1 MKNIFRK
8 DKNSNKFFAKLLGFG
23 GLIPFI
29 IGFIILN
36 FNSNKSIV
44 LEIIIIYGYT
54 ITAFLG
60 GIYWG
65 IGLNIKVEAKRYFF
79 ISILPTIFVFI
90 SLLFPLSQI
99 FKLIYLIII
108 INFFLFLEFYFLKIM
123 KLSRW
128 FLDLRIKLNIS
139 LSVLL
144 VMIIFRAYQSN
155 LLS

>member
-1 MKNIFRK
+1 MKNIFRN
-8 DKNSNKFFAKLLGFG
+8 DKSSNEIFAKLLGFG

-29 IGFIILN
+29 ISFIILN
-36 FNSNKSIV
+36 FNINKSNV

-54 ITAFLG
+54 IITFLG

-65 IGLNIKVEAKRYFF
+65 VGLNIKIAAKRYFF
-79 ISILPTIFVFI
+79 IATLPTILVFI

-108 INFFLFLEFYFLKIM
+108 LNFFLYLEFYFLKIM

-139 LSVLL
+139 LTVLII
-144 VMIIFRAYQSN
+144 MIISN
-155 LLS
+155 VYLSI

>member
-1 MKNIFRK
+1 MKNIFRRH
-8 DKNSNKFFAKLLGFG
+8 KNHHEIFAKILGFG

-36 FNSNKSIV
+36 FNINKSQV
-44 LEIIIIYGYT
+44 LEIIIIYAYT
-54 ITAFLG
+54 ITTFIG

-65 IGLNIKVEAKRYFF
+65 VGLNIKVTAKRYFF
-79 ISILPTIFVFI
+79 ISTLPTILIFI

-108 INFFLFLEFYFLKIM
+108 LNFFLYLEFYFLKIM

-128 FLDLRIKLNIS
+128 FLHLRIKLNIS
-139 LSVLL
+139 LTILL
-144 VMIIFRAYQSN
+144 IMTALKAY
-155 LLS
+155 LPI